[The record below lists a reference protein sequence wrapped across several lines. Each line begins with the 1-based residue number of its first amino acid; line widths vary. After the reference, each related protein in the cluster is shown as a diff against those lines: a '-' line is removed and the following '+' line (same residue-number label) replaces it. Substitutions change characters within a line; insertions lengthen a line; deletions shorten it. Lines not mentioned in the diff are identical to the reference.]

1 LSNKNGFESIK
12 LKRQKADFFPYT
24 IDDKCCRVYSETE
37 FEGEYEDLCLNLN
50 EGLAYLPFTGWKD
63 QLPILSYK
71 CTNPGLYISLKN
83 EDSLKDNASG
93 TTENRNTKQTN
104 LMTEVSVVN
113 EARYPRWITLFD
125 EYECQGHSFFMEPD
139 KNRYSDD
146 LAKIANIPGYYLNS
160 PDQIKSISV
169 PYSFTVTVYD
179 EPN

>member
-71 CTNPGLYISLKN
+71 CTNPGLYIVLKN
-83 EDSLKDNASG
+83 EDNLKDSASG
-93 TTENRNTKQTN
+93 TTENRNTKHTN
-104 LMTEVSVVN
+104 LMTEVLVVN
-113 EARYPRWITLFD
+113 EARYPRWITFFD
-125 EYECQGHSFFMEPD
+125 EDECQGHSRLSFPD
-139 KNRYSDD
+139 ESDVAY
-146 LAKIANIPGYYLNS
+146 LADIPGYYLNS